1 MVKGMMINNHKYEYE
16 LYSTNRKINLNYR
29 LLVFLLSLLVILRL
43 VVEED
48 VLSSAEAKLDHVP
61 LHQLD
66 VPPCFHLLPVDIGAI
81 ARVEVDD
88 VGPGRSASRTIR
100 FGHLHRSKLKHGVLL
115 RAGGMVDGHVGH
127 AAVPAKEI
135 GRLPVQGDK
144 LQRRVPFEGI
154 EAPPLPGLL
163 RLRRLVVLD
172 EDAVEG
178 VGVLGEGARQLKVG
192 ADFRRWPF
200 GLFLSPFSR
209 VLWI

>member
-1 MVKGMMINNHKYEYE
+1 MINNHKYEYE
-16 LYSTNRKINLNYR
+16 LRTYSRVLKPNLTTSRSISSTYR
-29 LLVFLLSLLVILRL
+29 RAST
-43 VVEED
+43 
-48 VLSSAEAKLDHVP
+48 
-61 LHQLD
+61 
-66 VPPCFHLLPVDIGAI
+66 CFPVDIGAI

-88 VGPGRSASRTIR
+88 VGAGRSARCTIR

-200 GLFLSPFSR
+200 GLFLGPFSR